1 MPGIPA
7 GLVAVGVDGDDPAV
21 PGSAA
26 VIVTGRPS
34 MAKMPSASTA
44 HMA

>member
-1 MPGIPA
+1 MMRP
-7 GLVAVGVDGDDPAV
+7 V

-34 MAKMPSASTA
+34 IADMPSASLA